1 MSSART
7 LIPSLEAFPD
17 FVGVPLGP
25 SEWVTIGQDRIDTFA
40 EVTQDAQWI
49 HCDVERARR
58 ESPWKRTI
66 AHGYLTLALA
76 PHLLTEILNVE
87 GWSTV
92 VNTGIEKLRF
102 PAPVPSGSRL
112 RMGAEIAETRRMPSG
127 GVRVIFALRFEV
139 EGESKAALTARV
151 VFVYLP

>member
-1 MSSART
+1 MSSAKT
-7 LIPSLEAFPD
+7 VVPSLEALPE

-25 SEWVTIGQDRIDTFA
+25 SEWVTIGQDRIDAFA
-40 EVTQDAQWI
+40 EVSQDQQWI

-66 AHGYLTLALA
+66 AHGYLTLSLA
-76 PHLLTEILNVE
+76 PHLLSEILSVE

-92 VNTGIEKLRF
+92 VNAGIEKLRF
-102 PAPVPSGSRL
+102 SMPVPAGSQLRL
-112 RMGAEIAETRRMPSG
+112 RAEIKEARRMPGG
-127 GVRVIFALRFEV
+127 GVRAILGLRFEV